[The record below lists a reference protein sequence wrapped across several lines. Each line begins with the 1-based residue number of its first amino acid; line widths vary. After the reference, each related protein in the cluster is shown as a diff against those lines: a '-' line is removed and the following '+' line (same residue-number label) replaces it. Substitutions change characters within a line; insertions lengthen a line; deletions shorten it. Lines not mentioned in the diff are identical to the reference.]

1 MSASWQL
8 GALLKKNLILMKR
21 GYISTLCEIFFPIIL
36 MILLVSLRKT
46 IHIIDYNEPIND
58 EDYLQTNSTLIISSN
73 ELLSQKWDGMTF
85 RNPL

>member
-8 GALLKKNLILMKR
+8 GALMKKNLILMKR

-58 EDYLQTNSTLIISSN
+58 EDYPNDNEDWFIVITSQMYYNIYLFIIIIYN
-73 ELLSQKWDGMTF
+73 
-85 RNPL
+85 